1 MFSGEFRTEVG
12 RRLAGAFTARHQFP
26 PMLSAHS
33 ELDATNSAHSELD
46 AANSTTNSAR
56 TDWVVV
62 RVDRRESWPVPT
74 KAAANG
80 PLSS

>member
-12 RRLAGAFTARHQFP
+12 RRSAGAITARHQFP

-33 ELDATNSAHSELD
+33 ELDATNSA
-46 AANSTTNSAR
+46 R

-62 RVDRRESWPVPT
+62 RIDRRESCPVPT